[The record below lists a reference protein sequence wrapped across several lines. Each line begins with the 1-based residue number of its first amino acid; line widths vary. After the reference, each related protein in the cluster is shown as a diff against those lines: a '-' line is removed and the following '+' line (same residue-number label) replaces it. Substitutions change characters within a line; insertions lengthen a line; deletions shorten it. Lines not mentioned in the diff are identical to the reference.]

1 MMNLITNLKF
11 SDWSS
16 SGVLRYISKRFS
28 AKISEKNHLVI
39 CMISSHFVC
48 LDWIK
53 SYTLLKSNNG
63 KGNTYYTQK
72 KSNMNCKFKKL
83 HFFSLHISI
92 PKQHNAFMYVAIFSA
107 MAGLNLLIF
116 SLALSLPE
124 ESF

>member
-1 MMNLITNLKF
+1 
-11 SDWSS
+11 
-16 SGVLRYISKRFS
+16 
-28 AKISEKNHLVI
+28 
-39 CMISSHFVC
+39 MISSHFVC